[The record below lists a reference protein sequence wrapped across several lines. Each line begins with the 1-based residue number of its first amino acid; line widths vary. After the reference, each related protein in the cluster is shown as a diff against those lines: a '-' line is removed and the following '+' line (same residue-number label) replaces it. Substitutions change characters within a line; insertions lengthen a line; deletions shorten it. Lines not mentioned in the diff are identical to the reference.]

1 MEKRHM
7 VLFAVGKDRPGLV
20 AAISEALSELGC
32 NIEDSSMTILKNQF
46 AMILIV
52 EPPHQLSE
60 EDFGRKIKEAAKS
73 VELRVTFE
81 VVGDEALDTTKWKE
95 AQRYVVSVFGEDSV
109 GIVYRISSTLASHGA
124 NIANVKTKLLKR
136 KDRPDIFSMVLE
148 VDIPPEAHLEELED
162 NLKQVAQELGLDVSL
177 REVTTAQM

>member
-1 MEKRHM
+1 MEKRHV

-20 AAISEALSELGC
+20 AAISEALSEMSC

-52 EPPHQLSE
+52 EPPKALTE
-60 EDFGRKIKEAAKS
+60 EEFGKRIKEAATS
-73 VELRVTFE
+73 VGLRVTFE
-81 VVGDEALDTTKWKE
+81 VVGDEELDTSKWSE
-95 AQRYVVSVFGEDSV
+95 AQRYVVSVFGEDRV
-109 GIVYRISSTLASHGA
+109 GIVYRISSALASHNA

-136 KDRPDIFSMVLE
+136 RDRPNVFSMVLE
-148 VDIPPEAHLEELED
+148 VDIPPQTAIET
-162 NLKQVAQELGLDVSL
+162 LKADLKKVGDELGLDVSL

>member
-1 MEKRHM
+1 MENRHV

-20 AAISEALSELGC
+20 AAISEALSEMGC

-52 EPPHQLSE
+52 EPPPQLSE
-60 EDFGRKIKEAAKS
+60 EEFGKKIKEAAKS

-81 VVGDEALDTTKWKE
+81 VVGDEALDTTKWKD

-109 GIVYRISSTLASHGA
+109 GIVYRISSTLAAHGA

-162 NLKQVAQELGLDVSL
+162 NLKQVAQELSLDVSL
-177 REVTTAQM
+177 REATTAQM